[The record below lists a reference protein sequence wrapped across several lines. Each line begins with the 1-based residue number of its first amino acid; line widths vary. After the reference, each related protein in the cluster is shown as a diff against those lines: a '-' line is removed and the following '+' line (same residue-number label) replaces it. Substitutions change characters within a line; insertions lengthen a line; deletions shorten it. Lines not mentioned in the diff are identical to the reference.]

1 MVRWSYLDPC
11 TITKGAIIFIKIN
24 SLYSSAKKPPKPG
37 GFDVEA
43 AKLLNLNGGQ
53 RRDRTADA
61 GLFRA
66 ALYH

>member
-1 MVRWSYLDPC
+1 MAAQGDMRTAFSRHLERCKNLTRDYPGWEVFFYDFFDLQL
-11 TITKGAIIFIKIN
+11 N
-24 SLYSSAKKPPKPG
+24 SLES
-37 GFDVEA
+37 
-43 AKLLNLNGGQ
+43 GGQ